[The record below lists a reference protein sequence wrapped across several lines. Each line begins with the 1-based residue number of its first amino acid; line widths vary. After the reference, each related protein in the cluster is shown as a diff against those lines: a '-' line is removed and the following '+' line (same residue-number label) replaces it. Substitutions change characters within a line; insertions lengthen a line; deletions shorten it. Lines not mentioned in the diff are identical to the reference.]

1 MYTKYL
7 GKDREGNV
15 LRCGCICSFKWGIDT
30 VLGVIIYNEHKFRFD
45 LALIDKSGK
54 YPSTVPIEDV
64 YDTLRYVMDIKSN
77 SFKGLKDYKEWVEL
91 YSKHVRLRDVNSQ
104 IVKLE
109 RVIKDRNELLS
120 DYYYDYNRAQR
131 EKITGSIC

>member
-7 GKDREGNV
+7 GKDKEGNT
-15 LRCGCICSFKWGIDT
+15 LRCGCICSFKWNTEII
-30 VLGVIIYNEHKFRFD
+30 LGVIIYNEHKFRFD

-64 YDTLRYVMDIKSN
+64 YNTLRYITNIESN
-77 SFKGLKDYKEWVEL
+77 SFKELKDYREWEEL
-91 YSKHVRLRDVNSQ
+91 YSRHIRLRDVNVQ

-109 RVIKDRNELLS
+109 KVVKNRKELLYN
-120 DYYYDYNRAQR
+120 YYIQYN
-131 EKITGSIC
+131 